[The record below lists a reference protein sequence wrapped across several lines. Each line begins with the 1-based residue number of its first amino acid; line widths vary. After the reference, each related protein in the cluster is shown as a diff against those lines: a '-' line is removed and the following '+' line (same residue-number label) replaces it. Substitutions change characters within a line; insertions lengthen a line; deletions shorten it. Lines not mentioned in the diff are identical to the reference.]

1 MDYLAFLRLCAR
13 MAGVTGEVELDDALG
28 IASFLLA
35 MGRVPPPSLWVEG
48 LVQARQEET
57 MEAFF

>member
-1 MDYLAFLRLCAR
+1 
-13 MAGVTGEVELDDALG
+13 MAGETGEVELEDALG

-35 MGRVPPPSLWVEG
+35 MGRVPPPGIWVEG
-48 LVQARQEET
+48 LAQSQQEAT

>member
-1 MDYLAFLRLCAR
+1 
-13 MAGVTGEVELDDALG
+13 MAGETGEVELEDALG

-35 MGRVPPPSLWVEG
+35 MGRVPPPGLWVEG
-48 LVQARQEET
+48 LTQARQDET